1 MPSNVNAEKATIKI
15 HDAAELA
22 AVKSNAEY
30 ELAGDIALGGRWHT
44 LEGIS
49 NISFYGNGH
58 QIKNM
63 TAPLFGHLV
72 QSKIMH
78 LRVEARVT
86 RQTERYTGALL
97 RTGIRVTLS
106 GCSVNGTVDGA
117 EYVGGLAGDLSQST
131 LTNCASVAAISGEQY
146 VGGLVGCV
154 SHSSVTENTNSG
166 QLKAV
171 SRAMY
176 AGGVVGYAQDQ
187 SYIADNVNTGPLVG
201 FGFHCLGGIAG
212 GVRDVRVFSGNVNKG
227 MIQGRRFT
235 GGIAG
240 MADSSALE
248 RNHNLGPVT
257 CALDNVGGIVGYAF
271 KPPVLIRGN
280 TSAGAV
286 EGQADFTGGICGFA
300 GEGSAIIDNT
310 VSCPTIKGMGSVGRI
325 LGGGEAL
332 LSNTRVN
339 GQCVVIGPTPPLMYF
354 KESIVTVDNPEYGVN
369 GRHGESFIC
378 PEGMTATG
386 IWMLCVPKSAVEISG
401 NEMEAQS
408 NVITPKGQT
417 DDVQPVQGQ
426 TVSQVEAGIAV
437 LSRSFEQIVTSL
449 GLGVTALSRVFQTDV
464 EMLQPMLARDRDTLR
479 TLRLLQSTLNA
490 YMEYCDNVDPGDDLD
505 YVSAP
510 AQADPTAL
518 LTAKVE
524 RVVLKLSAETTQ
536 TPLEGVPVTAA
547 YEGFSKTFYSD
558 AEGQAIIEGLPMGTY
573 DVKEDAAPALYLRDS
588 DVHRLI
594 VQDDGE
600 YVWEGRLGLHWG
612 DLIMVTIPH
621 KRDDSALFLHGE
633 IWAAHPEKPAAEASI
648 PPRMPSKP
656 SAAPKYIKTVNQQ
669 GRIVDAP
676 RFADT
681 ANLLEPDAYAKAA
694 AREVIESVLGAGAQP
709 GAGDPC
715 DPVETNKTNG
725 AIKAI
730 EQSRGRVTHAV
741 GTAKD
746 IVDDGADMAT
756 LSLNEGRE
764 MQ

>member
-1 MPSNVNAEKATIKI
+1 MPVNVNAEKATIKI
-15 HDAAELA
+15 HDAAGLA

-30 ELAGDIALGGRWHT
+30 ELACDIALGGRWHT

-72 QSKIMH
+72 QSRIMH

-86 RQTERYTGALL
+86 RQAERYTGALL

-131 LTNCASVAAISGEQY
+131 LTNCANVATISGEQY

-176 AGGVVGYAQDQ
+176 AGGVAGYAQDQ

-201 FGFHCLGGIAG
+201 FGFHCLGGIVG

-240 MADSSALE
+240 MADSSAIE

-300 GEGSAIIDNT
+300 GEGSTIIDNT
-310 VSCPTIKGMGSVGRI
+310 VSCPTIRGMGSVGRI
-325 LGGGEAL
+325 LGGGDAL

-378 PEGMTATG
+378 PEGMAATG
-386 IWMLCVPKSAVEISG
+386 IWMLCAPKSTVEVSE
-401 NEMEAQS
+401 NETGARERS
-408 NVITPKGQT
+408 SVITPEGQT
-417 DDVQPVQGQ
+417 DGGQPVQDQ

-464 EMLQPMLARDRDTLR
+464 DLLQPMLARDRDTLR

-490 YMEYCDNVDPGDDLD
+490 YMEYCDNIDPGNDLD

-510 AQADPTAL
+510 TRADPTAL
-518 LTAKVE
+518 LAAKVV

-547 YEGFSKTFYSD
+547 CEGFSKTFYSD
-558 AEGQAIIEGLPMGTY
+558 AEGQAIIEGLPAGTY
-573 DVKEDAAPALYLRDS
+573 DVKEDSAPALYLRDS

-633 IWAAHPEKPAAEASI
+633 IWAAHPEKPAAEANV
-648 PPRMPSKP
+648 PPRTPSKP
-656 SAAPKYIKTVNQQ
+656 TAAPKYIKTVDQR

-676 RFADT
+676 RFAN
-681 ANLLEPDAYAKAA
+681 AAHPPEPDAYAKAA

-709 GAGDPC
+709 GAGDPY
-715 DPVETNKTNG
+715 DQVKTNDT
-725 AIKAI
+725 IQAI
-730 EQSRGRVTHAV
+730 ERSRGGVAQS
-741 GTAKD
+741 ADAAED
-746 IVDDGADMAT
+746 ITDGGADMTA
-756 LSLNEGRE
+756 LSMNKGRE